1 MVWSMIYEA
10 QALSKGIENVKIQ
23 SQKRP
28 KKKLQLERKI
38 AMKWRFL
45 HIRVVVFRFSRCQ
58 SIAFTVPKHNY
69 YAVKAQLLHAKRA
82 AFRWL
87 FSMFWAVFEARG
99 MGCFVQVVG
108 YQLFVGF

>member
-1 MVWSMIYEA
+1 M
-10 QALSKGIENVKIQ
+10 
-23 SQKRP
+23 
-28 KKKLQLERKI
+28 
-38 AMKWRFL
+38 
-45 HIRVVVFRFSRCQ
+45 
-58 SIAFTVPKHNY
+58 PKHNY

-87 FSMFWAVFEARG
+87 FSVFWVVFEARG

>member
-1 MVWSMIYEA
+1 MVPHVICDAFVATY
-10 QALSKGIENVKIQ
+10 GIENVKIQ
-23 SQKRP
+23 SQKRL

-99 MGCFVQVVG
+99 MSCFVQVVG

>member
-58 SIAFTVPKHNY
+58 SIAFTMPKQPFY
-69 YAVKAQLLHAKRA
+69 PLKAML
-82 AFRWL
+82 
-87 FSMFWAVFEARG
+87 
-99 MGCFVQVVG
+99 
-108 YQLFVGF
+108 

>member
-1 MVWSMIYEA
+1 MIYEA

-23 SQKRP
+23 SQKRL

-69 YAVKAQLLHAKRA
+69 YAVKAMLLHAKRA

-87 FSMFWAVFEARG
+87 FSVFWVVFEARG